1 MKKIPKS
8 FQAIIVTLVVGMLL
22 PKLIDFT
29 GIIFIDK
36 ILTKGLLSIAFN
48 LATIIVGV
56 GFSIGLLKGKKE
68 GGKARIAIYL
78 LFAVGILCFSSAIA
92 VFFEVVGK
100 IISSIFALGA
110 ISLITYFI
118 IKVSTLYAKTKKEFR
133 HSQNKSVEIEPK
145 NVIEIKVHA
154 VEQQPEKN
162 IAEGIVR
169 EPIVAQQSINI
180 ETNQETSLKNLYE
193 LWREKPVGE
202 KCLTATNHENPDLK
216 WVKIYKPPYG
226 NGKFYGY
233 VLMNNARHTVNGEI
247 YFADRKIWELVREC

>member
-1 MKKIPKS
+1 MKKVPKS

-68 GGKARIAIYL
+68 GGKARIGIYL
-78 LFAVGILCFSSAIA
+78 FFAILILCFSSVIA
-92 VFFEVVGK
+92 VFFDIIGK
-100 IISSIFALGA
+100 IVAGI
-110 ISLITYFI
+110 LILVTLFLIIYFI
-118 IKVSTLYAKTKKEFR
+118 IKVSTTCSKTKNEFK
-133 HSQNKSVEIEPK
+133 HSQINSVQEKSKNIVTTKVQVVEPKLQKSINVEIE
-145 NVIEIKVHA
+145 
-154 VEQQPEKN
+154 
-162 IAEGIVR
+162 R
-169 EPIVAQQSINI
+169 EPIAEPKTIS
-180 ETNQETSLKNLYE
+180 QEFYQDSSLKNLYE
-193 LWREKPVGE
+193 LWREKPAGE
-202 KCLTATNHENPDLK
+202 KCLTATNHENLDLK

-247 YFADRKIWELVREC
+247 YFADRKIWELVKEC

>member
-1 MKKIPKS
+1 MKKVPKS
-8 FQAIIVTLVVGMLL
+8 FQAIIVTLIVGMLL

-68 GGKARIAIYL
+68 GGKTRIGIYL
-78 LFAVGILCFSSAIA
+78 LFAVLILCFSSTIA
-92 VFFEVVGK
+92 VFFDVIGK
-100 IISSIFALGA
+100 IVACILVLATLF
-110 ISLITYFI
+110 LIIYFI
-118 IKVSTLYAKTKKEFR
+118 VKVSTTCSKTKNEFK
-133 HSQNKSVEIEPK
+133 HSQINSIQKKPNNIVTEPVKVVETNLQNGINE
-145 NVIEIKVHA
+145 N
-154 VEQQPEKN
+154 
-162 IAEGIVR
+162 IVR
-169 EPIVAQQSINI
+169 EPIAAHQPINM
-180 ETNQETSLKNLYE
+180 EVNQETSLKNLYE
-193 LWREKPVGE
+193 LWSEKPVGE

-247 YFADRKIWELVREC
+247 YFADRKIWKLL

>member
-1 MKKIPKS
+1 MKKVPKS

-68 GGKARIAIYL
+68 GGKARIGIYL
-78 LFAVGILCFSSAIA
+78 LFVVLILCFSSTIA
-92 VFFEVVGK
+92 VFFDIIGK
-100 IISSIFALGA
+100 IIAGILGLVAL
-110 ISLITYFI
+110 ILIIYFI
-118 IKVSTLYAKTKKEFR
+118 VKVFSTCSKTKNEFK
-133 HSQNKSVEIEPK
+133 HSQINSVQEKPKNIVAAKVQVVEPK
-145 NVIEIKVHA
+145 RGKSISD
-154 VEQQPEKN
+154 KN
-162 IAEGIVR
+162 ER
-169 EPIVAQQSINI
+169 EPIAEYQLI
-180 ETNQETSLKNLYE
+180 NQEFHQNASLKNLYE
-193 LWREKPVGE
+193 LWREMPAGE
-202 KCLTATNHENPDLK
+202 KCLTVTNHENPDLK

-247 YFADRKIWELVREC
+247 YFADRKIWELFK

>member
-1 MKKIPKS
+1 MKKVPKS

-56 GFSIGLLKGKKE
+56 VFSIGLLKGKKE
-68 GGKARIAIYL
+68 GGKARIGIYL
-78 LFAVGILCFSSAIA
+78 FFAILILCFSSAIA
-92 VFFEVVGK
+92 VFFDIIGK
-100 IISSIFALGA
+100 IVAGILCLVTLF
-110 ISLITYFI
+110 LIVYFI
-118 IKVSTLYAKTKKEFR
+118 IKVFTTCSKTKNEYKYSQINSVQEKPKNIVTKKVQVVESKPQKSINEEIGRETIAEPQPISKEF
-133 HSQNKSVEIEPK
+133 HQDS
-145 NVIEIKVHA
+145 
-154 VEQQPEKN
+154 
-162 IAEGIVR
+162 
-169 EPIVAQQSINI
+169 
-180 ETNQETSLKNLYE
+180 SLKNLYE

-202 KCLTATNHENPDLK
+202 KCLTATNHENPELK

-247 YFADRKIWELVREC
+247 YFADRKIWELVSEC

>member
-1 MKKIPKS
+1 MKKVPKS

-78 LFAVGILCFSSAIA
+78 LFVVGILCFSSAIA
-92 VFFEVVGK
+92 VFFDVIGK
-100 IISSIFALGA
+100 IVAGILVLVTLF
-110 ISLITYFI
+110 LIIYFI
-118 IKVSTLYAKTKKEFR
+118 VKVYTTCSKTKREFK
-133 HSQNKSVEIEPK
+133 HSQINSVQEKNQNIVTTKVQVVEPNPRKSISNEIER
-145 NVIEIKVHA
+145 
-154 VEQQPEKN
+154 EQVVKLQT
-162 IAEGIVR
+162 IR
-169 EPIVAQQSINI
+169 
-180 ETNQETSLKNLYE
+180 QEFHRDTSLKNLYE
-193 LWREKPVGE
+193 LWREKPAGE

-247 YFADRKIWELVREC
+247 YFADRKIWELVKEC